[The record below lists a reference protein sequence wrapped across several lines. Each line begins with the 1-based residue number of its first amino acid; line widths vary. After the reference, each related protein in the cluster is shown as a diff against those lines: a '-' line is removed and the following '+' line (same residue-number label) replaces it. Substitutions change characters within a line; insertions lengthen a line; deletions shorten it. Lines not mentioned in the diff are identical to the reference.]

1 MSDHEIVTQ
10 HFDDP
15 IGSFMHVNGKCYVK
29 VSNKTDT
36 IDTPIDTSQTSV
48 YYKDM
53 SHCHDCN
60 LYDGMFAHSSLLS
73 IISTNGGFVI
83 GGMSNDAEGI
93 QWRDMLNT
101 PHETRQGYLQ
111 DLQLGTEIVR
121 FTGTWIYHTGGGSYG
136 GLKKYL
142 VNMIGMQRQYE
153 YLGPAYGKSHS
164 QNSTIKL
171 VNCIAAP
178 DNTEH
183 GIMLCPPKNMLL
195 LTVNLTESMAVMSF
209 DIPSQS
215 VPPTSVVYN
224 PKPAGFSRVL
234 ARASAPHDTPYIFP
248 TQERDVTGALREKIV
263 LTRITT
269 RATLSGESPA
279 TNDVIS
285 KMLHK

>member
-53 SHCHDCN
+53 SHCHD
-60 LYDGMFAHSSLLS
+60 DKM
-73 IISTNGGFVI
+73 
-83 GGMSNDAEGI
+83 
-93 QWRDMLNT
+93 
-101 PHETRQGYLQ
+101 
-111 DLQLGTEIVR
+111 
-121 FTGTWIYHTGGGSYG
+121 
-136 GLKKYL
+136 
-142 VNMIGMQRQYE
+142 
-153 YLGPAYGKSHS
+153 
-164 QNSTIKL
+164 
-171 VNCIAAP
+171 
-178 DNTEH
+178 EH
-183 GIMLCPPKNMLL
+183 GIKLCPPKNALL
-195 LTVNLTESMAVMSF
+195 FTVNLTESVAVMSF

-248 TQERDVTGALREKIV
+248 TQERDITGALREKIV